1 MKRLGLVMALL
12 LAGCLPPG
20 KTALP
25 PVGADLVAAQQAA
38 CEKKGGTFGPIG
50 KSGALTCF
58 TTPRDAGKSCRVGSD
73 CEAGC
78 LARSMSCAPIKPLAG
93 CNEIINDLGQR
104 FTQCV
109 E

>member
-1 MKRLGLVMALL
+1 MKRSALVLALL
-12 LAGCLPPG
+12 LAGCLPEGRP
-20 KTALP
+20 ALP
-25 PVGADLVAAQQAA
+25 PVGKDLVAAQKAA
-38 CEKKGGTFGPIG
+38 CEKRGGNFGLIG

-58 TTPRDAGKSCRVGSD
+58 TTPRDAGQSCRVGSD

-93 CNEIINDLGQR
+93 CNEIVNDLGQR
-104 FTQCV
+104 FTQCL